1 MPSHGAAAAAVM
13 GSLAMSTATSPS
25 VQLNNGVDMP
35 VMSFAA
41 QVWSDDVC
49 KSATSDAMTAGF
61 RFIWSS
67 ALIGTSCQVAQGEAI
82 AASEL
87 DRSELFI
94 SGTVNTGS
102 CSGLND
108 CYAQTLKDGQ
118 EQFTILGLD
127 MLDMLML
134 DYPANSCNG
143 IAGQWKAFEE
153 LYADGHVRTIALS
166 NFDSDQLKCLH
177 QGSGAYIVP
186 SVNQLHFS
194 VGGEGSGTMV
204 EDNAKLGIV
213 VQSYSPLDS
222 GRLISDEDCKNIGSA
237 HGKSS
242 AQVAFKW
249 ILQRGATVATES
261 TSLKHLQEDLA
272 IFDFM
277 LTDDEMEQLNSKS
290 NSLVV

>member
-13 GSLAMSTATSPS
+13 GSLAISTATSPS

-102 CSGLND
+102 CSGLDN
-108 CYAQTLKDGQ
+108 CYEQTLKEGQ

-134 DYPANSCNG
+134 DYPAQSCDG
-143 IAGQWKAFEE
+143 VAGQWKAFEE
-153 LYADGHVRTIALS
+153 LYAAGHVRTIALS
-166 NFDSDQLKCLH
+166 NFDSDQLNCL
-177 QGSGAYIVP
+177 QGSIVP

-222 GRLISDEDCKNIGSA
+222 GRLIRDEDCKNIGSA

-261 TSLKHLQEDLA
+261 TSLKHLQEDLE

-277 LTDDEMEQLNSKS
+277 LTDDEMEQLSSKS